1 MASDTKTVAPAP
13 FDFSRWRNLP
23 VIFML
28 VGGVLSAVGF
38 FVNRAQF
45 EYSWLQDFMF
55 FLALAVG
62 GWFLLLVHHL
72 FDASWSVPIRRI
84 IECMAGLLPWLAIL
98 FIPIYLLRRGI
109 YPWLEMLANGQ
120 ADHALRAKAGL
131 FSEAGFLIVTVA
143 CFVIWWLNTSLLR
156 KYSVNQDKDGAAI
169 WTFRSRRESSWGIVA
184 FALTVTLAA
193 IMWMKSIQHQWFSTM
208 YGVYYFAG
216 ATWTALATVYV
227 LTMIFERQ
235 GFLRGVIFEK
245 QYYFIGSLFFAFT
258 VFYAYIH
265 FAQFFIIWN
274 ANVPEEVF
282 WYYIRTHAGWR
293 QVGYVLIFGHFF
305 LPFLVLLR
313 IDTKL
318 NFAIMVPM
326 GVWAW
331 LMRYTDM
338 AFNIQPAIPESVIPG
353 RSQYPALHWIDIA
366 AFLFMLGFVSW
377 RFFGSYFANPPYP
390 LRDPRMAEGLD
401 VYVPRISAGRAEPK
415 PGV

>member
-38 FVNRAQF
+38 FVNRPQF

-62 GWFLLLVHHL
+62 GWFLLLMHHL

-84 IECMAGLLPWLAIL
+84 IECLAGLLPWLAIL
-98 FIPIYLLRRGI
+98 FIPVYLLRRGI